1 MSPPQPP
8 GGGIARRRALGAG
21 LALWLGPR
29 ALRAQTVETGPFR
42 IEAVERRV
50 AAGGFP
56 NTSGNPFRRTEITTY
71 RVLFRG
77 QPVALPG
84 AGPIQGAPWWEVR
97 VLGTPAQPALL
108 LMEAGAWLLTVADG
122 APRLAELAPRD
133 GAHAHW
139 QWLDAAGGQPGPV
152 AVVGPAHR
160 PQPLATLSAGRWLA
174 VYARAVVD
182 LHTLQ
187 VHRYWLSDSAV
198 LAALQG
204 FYPTASP
211 VLAFSPGATQFVVA
225 AARDRPGETD
235 IERRFEHGLVAFDF
249 TRQRGVALPVDLARW
264 RLPNAQGID
273 AAFAQR
279 AVVWRRLPDGSEQ
292 ASLRDPAAEPW
303 RGRLSGREM
312 DSLSYSLQPVG
323 PAMQEA
329 LVAFLVREFGAT
341 LAPDRVAT
349 MQKVGIGGLTLS
361 LGFLRPQEQRLS
373 LFYADDWQ
381 RRAAAHA
388 LIERIA
394 LAFDARLAA
403 GEYQALFIADK
414 P

>member
-1 MSPPQPP
+1 MSPPQP
-8 GGGIARRRALGAG
+8 GGGLARRHALGAG

-29 ALRAQTVETGPFR
+29 ALRAQTVDAGPFR
-42 IEAVERRV
+42 IEAVVSRV

-77 QPVALPG
+77 QPVPLPG
-84 AGPIQGAPWWEVR
+84 GDAGRAAPWWEVR
-97 VLGTPAQPALL
+97 VLDAPAQPALL

-122 APRLAELAPRD
+122 VPRLSELAPRD
-133 GAHAHW
+133 GGQAHW
-139 QWLDAAGGQPGPV
+139 QGLDAVGGQPGPV
-152 AVVGPAHR
+152 SVVGPALR
-160 PQPLATLSAGRWLA
+160 TQPLPALSAGRWLA
-174 VYARAVVD
+174 VYARAVID
-182 LHTLQ
+182 LRTLQ

-198 LAALQG
+198 LQALQG

-211 VLAFSPGATQFVVA
+211 LLACSPDATQFIVA

-235 IERRFEHGLVAFDF
+235 PERRFEHGLVAFDF
-249 TRQRGVALPVDLARW
+249 TRRRGVALPVDLPRW

-279 AVVWRRLPDGSEQ
+279 AVAWRRLPDGSEQ
-292 ASLRDPAAEPW
+292 ASLRDPATEPW

-312 DSLSYSLQPVG
+312 DALSYSLQPVR

-329 LVAFLVREFGAT
+329 LARFLVSEFGAALATDT
-341 LAPDRVAT
+341 LPT
-349 MQKVGIGGLTLS
+349 MQKVHIDGLTLS
-361 LGFLRPQEQRLS
+361 MGFLRPQEQRLS

-381 RRAAAHA
+381 RRAAAHV

-394 LAFDARLAA
+394 RAFDARLAA
-403 GEYQALFIADK
+403 GEYQGLFVSDTR
-414 P
+414 